1 MTQGNPYGHMVAFAM
16 PVLLSQIFQQLY
28 NTADTFIVGKFLGT
42 DALAAV
48 SSSGTLIFLLI
59 SFFMGTSMGA
69 GVGIA
74 RYFGARDADNIS
86 RAVHTNIAFGLVSS
100 VILTVFG
107 VAFTPTFLRSIKTD
121 PSVLPQAT
129 EYFRYYFLGAI
140 AMIMYNVLPRHH
152 AAPSGDS
159 QQPAL
164 LPYNIRPC

>member
-1 MTQGNPYGHMVAFAM
+1 MHTAEKIQKRSRTTRDMTQGNPYGHMVAFAM

-69 GVGIA
+69 GVVIS
-74 RYFGARDADNIS
+74 RYFGAGDGENIS

-107 VAFTPTFLRSIKTD
+107 VAFTPTFLTWMKTD
-121 PSVLPQAT
+121 PTVRVFPLLFP
-129 EYFRYYFLGAI
+129 RRDRDD
-140 AMIMYNVLPRHH
+140 NV
-152 AAPSGDS
+152 
-159 QQPAL
+159 
-164 LPYNIRPC
+164 